1 MVLACSA
8 IRPLNVLP
16 NGGSS
21 RSPIALL
28 KGEKAEFESK
38 LFLAEKAYQGATD
51 CAAYGTDNER
61 GFSTGNAIASVTFGD
76 SIIPRGK
83 VSELCRM
90 IEERVVVKEDIDRKE
105 T

>member
-8 IRPLNVLP
+8 IGLLNVLP

-28 KGEKAEFESK
+28 KGEKAEFECK

-51 CAAYGTDNER
+51 CAAYGTDEER
-61 GFSTGNAIASVTFGD
+61 GFSTGNAIASVTFGKLD
-76 SIIPRGK
+76 HTAGKSIGTLSDDRGE
-83 VSELCRM
+83 SRS
-90 IEERVVVKEDIDRKE
+90 
-105 T
+105 